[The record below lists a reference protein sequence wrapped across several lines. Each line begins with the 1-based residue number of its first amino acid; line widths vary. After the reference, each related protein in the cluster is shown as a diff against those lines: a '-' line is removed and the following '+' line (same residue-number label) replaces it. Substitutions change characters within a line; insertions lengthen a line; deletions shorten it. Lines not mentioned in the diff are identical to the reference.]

1 MNTCGINLYEH
12 MLSVVFVFLSQNR
25 KRDIKYVLC
34 CNVNILTQIQIE
46 GLISLLEKLTVF
58 YHSKE
63 NLIYVLQ

>member
-1 MNTCGINLYEH
+1 
-12 MLSVVFVFLSQNR
+12 MLSVVFVFLSQSR

-46 GLISLLEKLTVF
+46 GLNSLLEKLTVF